1 MASLRDLR
9 SRISSVKNTQQVT
22 RAMKMVAAAKL
33 RRAQESIFQTRPYA
47 YKISEI
53 IARLKGQ
60 LDPSFHPLFVEREEV
75 QNVLLVIVTADR
87 GLAGGF
93 NANVIKQ
100 AEQEIEERFSAHRA
114 EKRLFLLC
122 VGRKGHEH
130 FSRRGYQLVGDWRGT
145 FDKLSFSTA
154 DRVASAAEQ
163 GFLEGR
169 WDEVYVI
176 YNEFKN
182 TISQNRIVEP
192 FLPVRAERFLTP
204 VMELEVSGEPASESP
219 FENDLIYEPGVE
231 AILNTLM
238 PRYLNYEIWRILL
251 DSNAAEQ
258 GARMVAM
265 DNATNNASD
274 LLKDLKLKYNRARQD
289 AITKELIEITS
300 GADALEAG

>member
-60 LDPSFHPLFVEREEV
+60 LDPSFHPLFEEREEV
-75 QNVLLVIVTADR
+75 RNVLLVIVTADR

-93 NANVIKQ
+93 NANVIKA
-100 AEQEIEERFSAHRA
+100 AEQAIEEQFAAHRD

-145 FDKLSFSTA
+145 FDKLSFGSA
-154 DRVASAAEQ
+154 DRIATAAEE
-163 GFLEGR
+163 GFLDGR
-169 WDEVYVI
+169 WDEVYVV

-204 VMELEVSGEPASESP
+204 VMESEVASETVVESK